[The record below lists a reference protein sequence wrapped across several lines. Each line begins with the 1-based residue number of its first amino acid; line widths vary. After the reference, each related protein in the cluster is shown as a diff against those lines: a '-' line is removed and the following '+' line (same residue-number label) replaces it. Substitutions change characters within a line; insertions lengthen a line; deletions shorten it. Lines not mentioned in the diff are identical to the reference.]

1 MARVKLEV
9 RSSKGKAQSSKR
21 MMMRNYFIYRKNSLL
36 IVALWLG
43 FALATSAQSWPP
55 ERFGA
60 QGDGRTDNTE
70 AIQQAIDSCHAQG
83 GGVVA
88 LSLGVYLSGT
98 LHLKSKVELHIPQGS
113 TLKAIP
119 EPTAFPHIQGSIPS
133 RMDRVPWRAFI
144 RAEGQE
150 NIALTGGGIIDGSGE
165 HPAFQDGKGDSPDRP
180 YGILMIDCRN
190 VVVKDL
196 RMHSSAFWM
205 QRYFHCT
212 GVQISGLQV
221 FNHANKNNDGLDI
234 DSSEDV
240 VVSDCI
246 IDAGDD
252 AIAIK
257 SESERPA
264 RNIVISNCIL
274 SSHAS
279 ALKLGTGSVGGFENI
294 SVSNIVIRRSKSEV
308 MRHPLNFWQG
318 MTGIDLATT
327 DGGALRQVI
336 ISNVIMEDVENPI
349 HVRLGNRRSGNIT
362 RPDGGAVADAQP
374 ENMSMKQEFIFEDV
388 MIANVSA
395 RNTGPYPI
403 VIAGYEGHP
412 IRRLRLRDIRIRAG
426 RAGKPDDLEAPVNWA
441 PHWYPFILMYN
452 TQLPAFGL
460 VTNFTEDLSIEN
472 FHAIP
477 AEGEPRPM
485 EWHLNRK

>member
-1 MARVKLEV
+1 MVKL
-9 RSSKGKAQSSKR
+9 SS
-21 MMMRNYFIYRKNSLL
+21 
-36 IVALWLG
+36 
-43 FALATSAQSWPP
+43 
-55 ERFGA
+55 
-60 QGDGRTDNTE
+60 
-70 AIQQAIDSCHAQG
+70 
-83 GGVVA
+83 
-88 LSLGVYLSGT
+88 GVYLSGT
-98 LHLKSKVELHIPQGS
+98 LHLKSHVELHIPKGS

-119 EPTAFPHIQGSIPS
+119 KPDAFPHIQSSIPS
-133 RMDRVPWRAFI
+133 RMDKVPWKAFI

-150 NIALTGGGIIDGSGE
+150 NIALTGGGTIDGSGE
-165 HPAFQDGKGDSPDRP
+165 HRVFQDGKGDSPDRP

-190 VVVKDL
+190 VKVKDL
-196 RMHSSAFWM
+196 QMRSSAFWM

-212 GVQISGLQV
+212 GVQITGLLV

-279 ALKLGTGSVGGFENI
+279 AFKLGTGSVGGFENI

-327 DGGALRQVI
+327 DGGPLRQVM
-336 ISNVIMEDVENPI
+336 ISNIIMEDVENPI
-349 HVRLGNRRSGNIT
+349 HVRLGNRRSGDVA
-362 RPDGGAVADAQP
+362 RPDGQAATDAQP
-374 ENMSMKQEFIFEDV
+374 ENMQMKQEFILEDV
-388 MIANVSA
+388 TISGVSA
-395 RNTGPYPI
+395 RNTGPYPV

-412 IRRLRLRDIRIRAG
+412 IRRLRLRDISIQAG
-426 RAGKPDDLEAPVNWA
+426 RGGEQEDIDAQVNWA

-452 TQLPAFGL
+452 TRLPAFGL

-472 FHAIP
+472 FRAIP
-477 AEGEPRPM
+477 AQGEPRPM

>member
-1 MARVKLEV
+1 M
-9 RSSKGKAQSSKR
+9 G
-21 MMMRNYFIYRKNSLL
+21 RNYFSIRQSRAGRKSNLL
-36 IVALWLG
+36 LLWLC
-43 FALATSAQSWPP
+43 FALTASAQTWSP

-60 QGDGRTDNTE
+60 KGDGHTDNTR

-88 LSLGVYLSGT
+88 LSPGVYLAGT
-98 LHLKSKVELHIPQGS
+98 LHLKSNVELHIPKGS
-113 TLKAIP
+113 ILKAIP
-119 EPTAFPHIQGSIPS
+119 EPGAFPLIQGSIPS
-133 RMDRVPWRAFI
+133 RMDKAPWKAFI

-150 NIALTGGGIIDGSGE
+150 NIALTGGGAIDGSGE
-165 HPAFQDGKGDSPDRP
+165 HPVFQDGKGDSPDRP
-180 YGILMIDCRN
+180 YGILMINCRN
-190 VVVKDL
+190 VTVEDL
-196 RMHSSAFWM
+196 RMRASAFWM

-212 GVQISGLQV
+212 GVQITGLQV

-240 VVSDCI
+240 IVSDCI

-327 DGGALRQVI
+327 DGGPLRQVI

-362 RPDGGAVADAQP
+362 RPDGVAAADTRP
-374 ENMSMKQEFIFEDV
+374 ESMQMKQEFILEDV
-388 MIANVSA
+388 VISNVSA

-412 IRRLRLRDIRIRAG
+412 IRRLTLRDIRIQAG
-426 RAGKPDDLEAPVNWA
+426 RAGEPGDMDAQVNWE
-441 PHWYPFILMYN
+441 PHWYPFVLMYN
-452 TQLPAFGL
+452 TRLPAFGL
-460 VTNFTEDLSIEN
+460 VTNFTEDLKVEN
-472 FHAIP
+472 FRAIP
-477 AEGEPRPM
+477 AKGEPRPI